1 MKSVARLISTG
12 CGIGYFP
19 LAPGTMGALAALI
32 IYWIAPQPGN
42 ASFFLIIIA
51 LMLVGIYS
59 ASITERELI
68 ARLGAER
75 GTDPKIVII
84 DEIIGMLVALIAIPK
99 TTKFLI
105 LAFILFRIFDIVK
118 PFPARRIEKL
128 PAGWGIVFDDVIAG
142 IYANLLIQIG
152 RAVF

>member
-1 MKSVARLISTG
+1 MNFLARMISTG

-32 IYWIAPQPGN
+32 IYWVAPQLAN
-42 ASFFLIIIA
+42 ASLLLIIFT
-51 LMLVGIYS
+51 LMLVGTYA

-68 ARLGAER
+68 TRLGADR
-75 GTDPKIVII
+75 GKDPKIVVI
-84 DEIIGMLVALIAIPK
+84 DEVIGMLVSLVAIPK
-99 TTKFLI
+99 TTQFLI
-105 LAFILFRIFDIVK
+105 LAFVLFRIFDIVK

-152 RAVF
+152 RAIF

>member
-1 MKSVARLISTG
+1 MNFLARIISTG

-32 IYWIAPQPGN
+32 IYWVAPQPGN
-42 ASFFLIIIA
+42 ASFLLIIF
-51 LMLVGIYS
+51 LLTLVGIYA

-68 ARLGAER
+68 TRLGAAK
-75 GTDPKIVII
+75 GKDPKIVII
-84 DEIIGMLVALIAIPK
+84 DEIIGMLVSLIAIPK
-99 TTKFLI
+99 TKKFLI
-105 LAFILFRIFDIVK
+105 LAFILFRIFDIIK

-152 RAVF
+152 RIIF

>member
-1 MKSVARLISTG
+1 MNFLARIISTG
-12 CGIGYFP
+12 CGIGYIP

-32 IYWIAPQPGN
+32 VYWAVPQPSH
-42 ASFFLIIIA
+42 AQFILIIIPLA
-51 LMLVGIYS
+51 LLGIYA
-59 ASITERELI
+59 ASNTEQERI
-68 ARLGAER
+68 MSLGAAK
-75 GTDPKIVII
+75 GKDPKIVII

-105 LAFILFRIFDIVK
+105 LAFVLFRIFDIVK
-118 PFPARRIEKL
+118 PFPARHIEKL

-152 RAVF
+152 RAIF